1 MKQSVESAL
10 EAADIAQ
17 HAWAQEIP
25 RQRLQVVGK
34 LAGILAERYS
44 EFLLAIER
52 PNATTAEKLSSEVL
66 PLADACRFTARI
78 GRQTLANRTLSARYG
93 AWWLGRVEVRV
104 MREPWG
110 TILVIGPTN
119 YPLFLPGVQII
130 QALAAGNAVVVKP
143 APGGAAVMELLKQ
156 GLVEAG
162 LPPPLL
168 HVLPTDIEAAEATI
182 RHGVD
187 KVVLTGSIH
196 TGRAVLRQLAD
207 TLTPA
212 TMELSGCDA
221 VFVLPQD
228 NLEQAAKVISFA
240 LTLNGGATCI
250 APRRIFVMR
259 DAADQFIEL
268 LKRELST
275 VPSPMPV
282 ASHALALAHRCV
294 QQALAEGAEVCVG
307 QAPEASDHAMRP
319 LILRRVTME
328 MEIAR
333 SDLFAPVASVI
344 EVDSMEEAVMA
355 DRSCPYGLGAA
366 VFGPTSNATHLAR
379 QISAGC
385 VTVND
390 MIVPTADPR
399 VAFGGRNQSGWGV
412 TRGAEGL
419 LEMTRIKTVC
429 IRRGKWLPHLNPKDA
444 QDTYM
449 LERLLQLFHASSL
462 RTRFRALLEMIQHA
476 RERK

>member
-17 HAWAQEIP
+17 HTWAQEVP
-25 RQRLQVVGK
+25 RQRLQVIGK
-34 LAGILAERYS
+34 LSGILATRYA
-44 EFLLAIER
+44 EFLPAIER
-52 PNATTAEKLSSEVL
+52 SNATAAEKLSSEIL
-66 PLADACRFTARI
+66 PLADACRFTARV
-78 GRQTLANRTLSARYG
+78 GRQTLADRTLSARYG
-93 AWWLGRVEVRV
+93 AWWLGRVGVRIT
-104 MREPWG
+104 REPWG
-110 TILVIGPTN
+110 TILVIGPSN

-156 GLVEAG
+156 CLVEAG
-162 LPPPLL
+162 MPDGLL
-168 HVLPTDIEAAEATI
+168 QVLPTDVETAVATI
-182 RHGVD
+182 QQGVD
-187 KVVLTGSIH
+187 KVVLTGSLQ
-196 TGRAVLRQLAD
+196 TGRAVLRQLAE

-228 NLEQAAKVISFA
+228 DMRQAARVIGFA
-240 LTLNGGATCI
+240 LKLNGGATCI

-259 DAADQFIEL
+259 DSANQLIEL
-268 LKRELST
+268 LRQELES
-275 VPSPMPV
+275 VAAPMHV
-282 ASHALALAHRCV
+282 ASGALTLTHQTV
-294 QQALAEGAEVCVG
+294 QQALAAGAEVCIGELPYVNTG
-307 QAPEASDHAMRP
+307 IMKP
-319 LILRRVTME
+319 LVLRGVTME

-344 EVDSMEEAVMA
+344 EVDSMEEAIVA

-366 VFGPTSNATHLAR
+366 VFGPTTNAKHVASK
-379 QISAGC
+379 ISAGC
-385 VTVND
+385 VVLND
-390 MIVPTADPR
+390 MIAPTADPR

-429 IRRGKWLPHLNPKDA
+429 IRRGKWLPHLNPQDA
-444 QDTYM
+444 QDVYM
-449 LERLLQLFHASSL
+449 LERLLQLFHASTL
-462 RTRFRALLEMIQHA
+462 RARLTALLEIIQYA
-476 RERK
+476 RRKK